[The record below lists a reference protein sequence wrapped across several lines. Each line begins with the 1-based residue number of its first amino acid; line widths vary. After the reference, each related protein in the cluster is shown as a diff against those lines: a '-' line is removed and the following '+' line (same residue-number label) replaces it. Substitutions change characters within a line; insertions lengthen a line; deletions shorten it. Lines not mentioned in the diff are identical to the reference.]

1 MFTWIIETNMM
12 QIWNHFN
19 QGKSES
25 NFSSN
30 GTLFSLPAVD
40 SKYED
45 DGNTTMMAMILIK
58 GPRHQVSVYVSY

>member
-1 MFTWIIETNMM
+1 M

-19 QGKSES
+19 QGKLES
-25 NFSSN
+25 NFSSH

-45 DGNTTMMAMILIK
+45 DGNSLLPK
-58 GPRHQVSVYVSY
+58 GHRHQVLVSVSD